1 LHIGRLWYV
10 YKHDSSVTAVHV
22 VVVVVV
28 EEEIVVVVVVV
39 DMVLPNGL
47 NVANSFLHEFQ
58 NRHSKA
64 KEKIHDFI
72 RGHFYG

>member
-1 LHIGRLWYV
+1 MVGESCGESFL
-10 YKHDSSVTAVHV
+10 HV
-22 VVVVVV
+22 VVVVGVV
-28 EEEIVVVVVVV
+28 A

-47 NVANSFLHEFQ
+47 NVQYSFLHEFQ

-64 KEKIHDFI
+64 KEKIHDFV

>member
-1 LHIGRLWYV
+1 
-10 YKHDSSVTAVHV
+10 VTDIPSEYCIAVKAESRTDRYLAYWPPLLLAAV
-22 VVVVVV
+22 D
-28 EEEIVVVVVVV
+28 VV

-47 NVANSFLHEFQ
+47 NVQYSFLHEFQ

>member
-1 LHIGRLWYV
+1 MLFDYLWLNEL
-10 YKHDSSVTAVHV
+10 STV
-22 VVVVVV
+22 VMACTL
-28 EEEIVVVVVVV
+28 V

-47 NVANSFLHEFQ
+47 NVQNTLLHEFQ

-64 KEKIHDFI
+64 KEKIHDFV